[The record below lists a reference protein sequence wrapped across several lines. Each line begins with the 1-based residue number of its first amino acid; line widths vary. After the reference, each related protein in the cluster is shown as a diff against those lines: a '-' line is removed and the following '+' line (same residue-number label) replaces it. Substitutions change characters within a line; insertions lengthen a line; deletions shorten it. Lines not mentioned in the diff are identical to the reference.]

1 MYYQNDLQTIKKI
14 ADVSDNRSQLK
25 KKKKKLPKSKNK
37 EDLLKK
43 QWCGK

>member
-25 KKKKKLPKSKNK
+25 KKEEKITKVKK
-37 EDLLKK
+37 
-43 QWCGK
+43 